1 MVKMP
6 KKIERDG
13 NITVTEEDIRKN
25 TFVVYTGKFDKLRYH
40 SPEWRLGPERE
51 DNPQDESNDVQEL
64 LDLAYI
70 IYDEHFAIKKR
81 GSYYVLY
88 GREELKKSV
97 PDSTDCQ
104 EVLF

>member
-1 MVKMP
+1 MP

-13 NITVTEEDIRKN
+13 NSHTTDEDIRKI
-25 TFVVYTGKFDKLRYH
+25 TFGWYTGEFKELRDH
-40 SPEWRLGPERE
+40 SPGWRLGPERE
-51 DNPQDESNDVQEL
+51 DNPQDESNDVQKL

-88 GREELKKSV
+88 GREELKKSS
-97 PDSTDCQ
+97 DSTDCQ

>member
-1 MVKMP
+1 MP

-13 NITVTEEDIRKN
+13 NITITVTEEDIRKN

-40 SPEWRLGPERE
+40 SAGWRLGPKRE
-51 DNPQDESNDVQEL
+51 DNPQDESNDVQKL

-88 GREELKKSV
+88 GREELKKSS
-97 PDSTDCQ
+97 DSTDCQ

>member
-1 MVKMP
+1 MP
-6 KKIERDG
+6 IKIERDG
-13 NITVTEEDIRKN
+13 NITITEEDIRKS
-25 TFVVYTGKFDKLRYH
+25 TFGFYTGRFDNLRCH
-40 SPEWRLGPERE
+40 SAGWRLGPKRE
-51 DNPQDESNDVQEL
+51 DNPQDESNDVQKL

-97 PDSTDCQ
+97 LDPADFQ

>member
-1 MVKMP
+1 MP

-13 NITVTEEDIRKN
+13 NSHITDEDIRKI
-25 TFVVYTGKFDKLRYH
+25 TFRVYPYRFNELRNN
-40 SPEWRLGPERE
+40 SPGWRLGPKRE

-97 PDSTDCQ
+97 PDPTDCQ

>member
-1 MVKMP
+1 MP
-6 KKIERDG
+6 KKKERDG
-13 NITVTEEDIRKN
+13 NITVTVTEEDINKN
-25 TFVVYTGKFDKLRYH
+25 IFEACTYRFNELRY
-40 SPEWRLGPERE
+40 SSREWRLGPKRE
-51 DNPQDESNDVQEL
+51 DNHQDKSNDVQKL

-70 IYDEHFAIKKR
+70 IFEEHFAIKKR

-97 PDSTDCQ
+97 PDPTDCQ